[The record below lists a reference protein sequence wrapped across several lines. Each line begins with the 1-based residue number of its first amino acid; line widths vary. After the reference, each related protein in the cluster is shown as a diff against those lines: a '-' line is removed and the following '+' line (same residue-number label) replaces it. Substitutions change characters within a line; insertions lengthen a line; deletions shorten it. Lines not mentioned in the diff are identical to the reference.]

1 MWVSGRMARGMAKEH
16 IHGLMEKSILLS
28 GRMTRGRGREH
39 IDNLKD

>member
-1 MWVSGRMARGMAKEH
+1 MWVSGRMTRNMEKERL
-16 IHGLMEKSILLS
+16 HGLMGKSMLVS